1 MEDNLAKSGQSTEL
15 LSVVRWFEA
24 AEDASREARATSEKC
39 RDYYD
44 GEQYT
49 DDEKA
54 TLRKRKQPI
63 ITVNRIKPKINTL
76 KGLQSQSR
84 SVPKALPRNQD
95 HDQEAANAAQDAIR
109 YVLDEQS
116 FQNIEEEC
124 FENLSIEGTEG
135 IEINV
140 TPKGQDF
147 AITLRRIHWDRL
159 FYDPHSR
166 NKDFSDAKYY
176 GELVWLDLEDAAE
189 QYPDARDVISAT
201 MESFGKGDT
210 YSDKPT
216 HRWADAN
223 RRRVCLISMTYLR
236 SGQWMHCVFVRGG
249 FLQDPSPLP
258 FRDEDGNSEPLYLLQ
273 SAYVD
278 RDGQRYGPVK
288 DWLSLQDEINKR
300 RSKALHLMSVRQAKV
315 RKGAVDSVANLRN
328 ELAKPDGV
336 IEENIENGVAVLP
349 MGDMAEAQFQLL
361 AEAKSEIDGVGVNA
375 ALSGTESRVMSG
387 RALEARSNA
396 GSAEMRPIM
405 DVHAHFKHRIYRA
418 IWSRIRQ
425 YWTEE
430 KWVRVT
436 DEQKNSKFVGLNK
449 PVTMLEMVV
458 KRAKESGQE
467 LSPQDLQGLQADP
480 AMGQVVTRENVP
492 AELDVDIILDDVPDF
507 AALQSEQFAELSDLA
522 KAGMPIP
529 PEAIIEASSLRNKE
543 KILKMMRGEADD
555 QPSPEMLKAQEQIQQ
570 YEKIMGDMQD
580 ALDAAEDKHTVA
592 MTDAT
597 TRRMKVEADI
607 AAQLA
612 ETQQTGSDIAELRQM
627 VAALIQMSGIPQMT
641 AASEAPQAPMAAP
654 EQPMQG
660 DMDMMQAMPPEM
672 QQTPPEG
679 MPT

>member
-1 MEDNLAKSGQSTEL
+1 MEDNLAKQDQSASL
-15 LSVVRWFEA
+15 ISVVRWFEA

-49 DDEKA
+49 DEEKA

-76 KGLQSQSR
+76 KGMQSQSR
-84 SVPKALPRNQD
+84 SAPKALPRNQD

-109 YVLDEQS
+109 YVLDDQS
-116 FQNIEEEC
+116 FKNIEEEC
-124 FENLSIEGTEG
+124 FENLAIEGTMG
-135 IEINV
+135 IEVNV

-189 QYPDARDVISAT
+189 QYPDAKEVISAT

-216 HRWADAN
+216 HRWADAT
-223 RRRVCLISMTYLR
+223 RRRVCLISMAYLK

-249 FLQDPSPLP
+249 FLQAPASLP
-258 FRDEDGNSEPLYLLQ
+258 FQDEDGNSESLYLLQ

-300 RSKALHLMSVRQAKV
+300 RSKALHIMSVRQAKV
-315 RKGAVDSVANLRN
+315 AKGGVDSIAALRN

-336 IEENIENGVAVLP
+336 IEENIQGSVEVLP
-349 MGDMAEAQFQLL
+349 MGDMAAAQFQLL

-375 ALSGTESRVMSG
+375 ALSGTETRVMSG

-405 DVHAHFKHRIYRA
+405 DVHSHFKHRIYRA

-449 PVTMLEMVV
+449 PLTRMDSIIKNAEKQGQPLNE
-458 KRAKESGQE
+458 QE
-467 LSPQDLQGLQADP
+467 LQTIRAMPQ
-480 AMGQVVTRENVP
+480 MNEVVGRENAP
-492 AELDVDIILDDVPDF
+492 ADLDVDIILDEVPDF

-543 KILKMMRGEADD
+543 KILKMMKGETDD
-555 QPSPEMLKAQEQIQQ
+555 QPSPELMQAQQKVQQ
-570 YEKIMGDMQD
+570 AEKIIGDMQE
-580 ALDAAEDKHTVA
+580 ALDTAEDKHTVA

-607 AAQLA
+607 AANLA
-612 ETQQTGSDIAELRQM
+612 ETRQTGSEIAELRQM
-627 VAALIQMSGIPQMT
+627 VAALIQMSGIPQMGE
-641 AASEAPQAPMAAP
+641 SDEAPMQPPELPMPGAMEP
-654 EQPMQG
+654 
-660 DMDMMQAMPPEM
+660 MQAMPEEM
-672 QQTPPEG
+672 MQMQPEG
-679 MPT
+679 PQQ